1 MRPWKTVRLWQ
12 TVPPWK
18 AVRPWKVDALIT
30 AAMLTLGVA
39 GTYGRLSSSGL
50 TERPLDP
57 LGLMLIV
64 VASLVL
70 VRRRGAPVTV
80 GVVTV
85 GCAVAYYGAR
95 YPGIFAAGPALIA
108 IYTAATLGRRR
119 LAIGL
124 GIALAAGIA
133 VPVALADAD
142 PEPGGL
148 SLLSGWLV
156 AMVVLGEVT
165 KNRRAY
171 LREVEQRAIQAELTR
186 EEAALRRAGE
196 ERLWIAQE
204 LHDTLT
210 HTISVINVQTSVAL
224 QTLERDP
231 ALTRRA
237 LLAVKESGKE
247 AMHELR
253 ATLGVLRQADP
264 DGPEVGLARL
274 PRLVDRAEAAGL
286 PVTTLT
292 IGTRREVPPEVD
304 RAAYRIVQEAFT
316 NVLRHAG
323 AASVTVTIEYAA
335 DMIEL
340 SVEDDGQTTTG
351 TTDNGMGLIGMRE
364 RAVALG
370 GSLTAGP
377 RPGGGFAVRAELPT
391 AAAP

>member
-1 MRPWKTVRLWQ
+1 MHPWKT
-12 TVPPWK
+12 
-18 AVRPWKVDALIT
+18 DALIT
-30 AAMLTLGVA
+30 VAMLTLGVA
-39 GTYGRLSSSGL
+39 GTYGGLSSSGL
-50 TERPLDP
+50 TEGPLDAP
-57 LGLMLIV
+57 GLALIV
-64 VASLVL
+64 VSSLVL
-70 VRRRGAPVTV
+70 AWRRAAPVPV
-80 GVVTV
+80 GVVAV

-108 IYTAATLGRRR
+108 TYTAATLGRRR

-124 GIALAAGIA
+124 AAALASGIA
-133 VPVALADAD
+133 VPVALADSD
-142 PEPGGL
+142 PDPGGL

-171 LREVEQRAIQAELTR
+171 LGEVEQRAIQAELTK

-231 ALTRRA
+231 ALTRQA
-237 LLAVKESGKE
+237 LLAVKDSGKE

-264 DGPEVGLARL
+264 DGSEVGLARL

-292 IGTRREVPPEVD
+292 IGTRGEVPPEVD

-323 AASVTVTIEYAA
+323 AASVTVTIEYATE
-335 DMIEL
+335 MLKL
-340 SVEDDGQTTTG
+340 SVEDNGQTTTG
-351 TTDNGMGLIGMRE
+351 TAENGMGLIGMRE

>member
-1 MRPWKTVRLWQ
+1 MQPWKT
-12 TVPPWK
+12 
-18 AVRPWKVDALIT
+18 DALIT
-30 AAMLTLGVA
+30 VAMLTLGVA

-57 LGLMLIV
+57 LGLTLIAV
-64 VASLVL
+64 SSLVL
-70 VRRRGAPVTV
+70 AWRRGAPVPV
-80 GVVTV
+80 GVVAV

-124 GIALAAGIA
+124 ATALASGIAI
-133 VPVALADAD
+133 PVALAGTD

-148 SLLSGWLV
+148 GLLSGWLV

-231 ALTRRA
+231 ALTRQA

-264 DGPEVGLARL
+264 DGSEVGLARL
-274 PRLVDRAEAAGL
+274 SRLVDRAEAAGL
-286 PVTTLT
+286 PVRTLT
-292 IGTRREVPPEVD
+292 IGTRREVPAEVD

-323 AASVTVTIEYAA
+323 AASITVTIEYAA
-335 DMIEL
+335 EMIKL
-340 SVEDDGQTTTG
+340 SVEDDGEPRTG
-351 TTDNGMGLIGMRE
+351 AAENGMGLIGMRE

-377 RPGGGFAVRAELPT
+377 RSGGGFAVRAELPT
-391 AAAP
+391 VAAS

>member
-1 MRPWKTVRLWQ
+1 MHPRKTDV
-12 TVPPWK
+12 
-18 AVRPWKVDALIT
+18 LIT

-50 TERPLDP
+50 TERSLDP
-57 LGLMLIV
+57 LGLTLIV
-64 VASLVL
+64 VSCLVL
-70 VRRRGAPVTV
+70 AWRRGAPVPV
-80 GVVTV
+80 GVVAV

-108 IYTAATLGRRR
+108 IYTAAALGRRR

-124 GIALAAGIA
+124 ATALASGVAI
-133 VPVALADAD
+133 PVALAGTD
-142 PEPGGL
+142 PEPGGV

-156 AMVVLGEVT
+156 AMVVLGEVV

-171 LREVEQRAIQAELTR
+171 LEEVEQRAIQAELTR

-231 ALTRRA
+231 ALARRA

-253 ATLGVLRQADP
+253 GTLGVLRHADP
-264 DGPEVGLARL
+264 DGSEVGLARL
-274 PRLVDRAEAAGL
+274 SRLVDRAEAAGL
-286 PVTTLT
+286 PVRTLT
-292 IGTRREVPPEVD
+292 IGTRREVPAEVD

-335 DMIEL
+335 EMIRL
-340 SVEDDGQTTTG
+340 SIQDDGETTTG
-351 TTDNGMGLIGMRE
+351 TAENGMGLIGMRE

-377 RPGGGFAVRAELPT
+377 RSGGGFAVRAELPT
-391 AAAP
+391 VGAP